1 MLIAI
6 NLLLFLINYSIIN
19 FLGNAKQPSILSHM
33 ITEAHEIRE
42 KQSANRAHVINNVAI
57 KGQNNADDS
66 VRNDFFIRKKDI
78 NINRKIICLL

>member
-1 MLIAI
+1 M
-6 NLLLFLINYSIIN
+6 II

-33 ITEAHEIRE
+33 IAEAHEIRE

-66 VRNDFFIRKKDI
+66 VRINFFIIFSKK
-78 NINRKIICLL
+78 KEL